1 MEPTNSLIDSHMNSS
16 HARPR
21 IHKKIADFMNRVLG
35 RTLAGIAFILSV
47 LAGWIPDAGAV
58 DFSFEVY
65 EMPRTTMDA
74 LQKHL
79 DSGAEKATAAYS
91 MLSRMSGV
99 SKEAELKVTARSG
112 ERVKADS
119 GGAPVGNAPS
129 MGVEGLNLEIDSI
142 VTEFGEVE
150 MNASVQFLSLA
161 SGKISQYSFVTAV
174 IFPPNHPVP
183 LQVWNEGAKARALFV
198 TATDAGKFQPELS
211 DRAMLRLDLEVV
223 ELNNSGRAKLL
234 AEQGDIAAIEAARRE
249 GETRLY
255 HSVHTRSGQR
265 MQTRAGSGTSRQF
278 PAGMTEYQVDVAPA
292 WGADRTEANVRVDL
306 IARREGVESLT
317 GGGDVTLS
325 TSAQPKILLVA
336 AANGDATPL
345 AVLIR
350 TSLCRIGSANPKLEE
365 SVTMVAPPEGGAN
378 DPTALHTKT
387 YPVPAGFMPSLVK
400 QYFGDGLQRAAKEVL
415 SAAGI
420 AFPPGA
426 AALFDGEKGVLLLRH
441 NAAAHE
447 TVRKMIEP

>member
-1 MEPTNSLIDSHMNSS
+1 MKAKNSLIHAHMPPPRS
-16 HARPR
+16 RPNT
-21 IHKKIADFMNRVLG
+21 HKKIVVFMNLVPRYTRVG
-35 RTLAGIAFILSV
+35 VVFILSA
-47 LAGWIPDAGAV
+47 LACWSPNAGAV
-58 DFSFEVY
+58 DFLFEVY

-79 DSGAEKATAAYS
+79 DSGSDKATAAYS

-99 SKEAELKVTARSG
+99 SKEAALKVTARSG
-112 ERVKADS
+112 ERVKVDS

-142 VTEFGEVE
+142 VTEFGEVD

-161 SGKISQYSFVTAV
+161 NGKIAEYFFVTSV
-174 IFPPNHPVP
+174 ILPPNHPVP
-183 LQVWNEGAKARALFV
+183 LQVWNQGAKAQTLFV
-198 TATDAGKFQPELS
+198 TATDTGKFQPELS

-234 AEQGDIAAIEAARRE
+234 AEQGDIAAMEAARRE
-249 GETRLY
+249 GETRLH

-278 PAGMTEYQVDVAPA
+278 PAGMTEFQVDVAPA

-306 IARREGVESLT
+306 IARRDGVESFK

-325 TSAQPKILLVA
+325 TSAQPKILLLE

-365 SVTMVAPPEGGAN
+365 SVTSVTPPEGRAN
-378 DPTALHTKT
+378 DPAALHTKT
-387 YPVPAGFMPSLVK
+387 YAVPAGFMPSLVK

-420 AFPPGA
+420 NFPPGA
-426 AALFDGEKGVLLLRH
+426 AALFNSENGVLLLHH

-447 TVRKMIEP
+447 TVRRMIEP